1 LVEQIYIQF
10 GVFRFN
16 QHSIMVLKACQ
27 QHGAYQS
34 GVEQLDIPRLSFKQ
48 PSQSNESCAGS
59 DHLHSAKKVHKHF
72 LNLAVYLSQYIC
84 YCMLGL
90 AV

>member
-10 GVFRFN
+10 GLFRFN

-34 GVEQLDIPRLSFKQ
+34 GVEQVDISRLTLKQ
-48 PSQSNESCAGS
+48 ASQSSESSAGS
-59 DHLHSAKKVHKHF
+59 DHLHSAKKVNWRF
-72 LNLAVYLSQYIC
+72 LNLTVDLSHYIC
-84 YCMLGL
+84 YFMVQL

>member
-10 GVFRFN
+10 GLFRFN

-34 GVEQLDIPRLSFKQ
+34 GLEQLEIPRLSFKH
-48 PSQSNESCAGS
+48 PSQSSESCAGS
-59 DHLHSAKKVHKHF
+59 DHLHSAKKV
-72 LNLAVYLSQYIC
+72 N
-84 YCMLGL
+84 
-90 AV
+90 